1 MRFAKQL
8 LLPAAILI
16 AGCATNWVPD
26 RWLASPEQ
34 SQVQGYG
41 GWATV
46 TFDSNPKRAPIGG
59 ELISVAPD
67 QLMILMPS
75 GVIEVSKTGTKRVV
89 VDGYEQD
96 VRPVRRGWLIGSLAS
111 ITHGYLA
118 PVTVGLWS
126 GAAQAALREAY
137 SYARVTYPGQPWQ
150 DLRRYARFPQGLP
163 AGLDV
168 RALQPKPVPPP
179 PPPPPPLAKK

>member
-46 TFDSNPKRAPIGG
+46 TFDSNPKRATIGG

-137 SYARVTYPGQPWQ
+137 SYARVTYPGQRWQ

-179 PPPPPPLAKK
+179 PPLAKK